1 MVRVICYDTNKFYN
15 LYEKVITTYGKTNAN
30 TELFNKSNFTNIS
43 IDKIQKDNKKKDKIK
58 KDNKDISISISLE
71 DDLDEFIKES
81 ARIMKENN
89 FKINP
94 NKFYYEFHL
103 YDVKSAMESKFAWHI
118 DDYGAVD
125 CEVCTMIYYLD
136 KDETITGGNLEFSN
150 YKIVVNSGIIV
161 VMNGDVLHK
170 PEPMS
175 GYGTRKSI
183 VVMFQRTI

>member
-15 LYEKVITTYGKTNAN
+15 LYEKVIATYGKTNAN
-30 TELFNKSNFTNIS
+30 TELFNKSNFINIS
-43 IDKIQKDNKKKDKIK
+43 IDKIKKNSKNGK
-58 KDNKDISISISLE
+58 NISISLE
-71 DDLDEFIKES
+71 DDFDELIKES

-94 NKFYYEFHL
+94 NQFYYEFHL
-103 YDVKSAMESKFAWHI
+103 YDVKSTMEPKFAWHI
-118 DDYGAVD
+118 DDYGAVN

-136 KDETITGGNLEFSN
+136 KDETIQGGNLEFAN
-150 YKIVVNSGIIV
+150 YKVLIQSDMIVMMDGN
-161 VMNGDVLHK
+161 VLHK

-183 VVMFQRTI
+183 VIMFERKS